1 MCAQFWPFI
10 LDKAVGVKIL
20 AQKVFLILTH
30 MFVVFVRSEGLP
42 FPPKIC
48 IWLALSKLHLKY
60 KDIGPTCKLIRKKI
74 ARRIKTNVEYL
85 NVFGGGE
92 NEGNGKER
100 RIGGFSFT
108 YMVGK

>member
-60 KDIGPTCKLIRKKI
+60 KDIGPTCKLITKKI
-74 ARRIKTNVEYL
+74 ARRIKTHVESL
-85 NVFGGGE
+85 IRLTNFRVHCWWRGE
-92 NEGNGKER
+92 LFFLE

-108 YMVGK
+108 